1 MKRLLFGVC
10 VATAMMT
17 VGCGGVAESPTAPT
31 GSRSVSGEWSGS
43 GTSRDGTSFS
53 AHVTFAQSGPSLS
66 GTWSMMSEYGG
77 ALVGTVASD
86 SIGDSISATLKP
98 RVPGGCGFSLTLMR
112 RDVKRLDG
120 QYAATDCTVAE
131 NGPISLSKE

>member
-1 MKRLLFGVC
+1 
-10 VATAMMT
+10 
-17 VGCGGVAESPTAPT
+17 
-31 GSRSVSGEWSGS
+31 
-43 GTSRDGTSFS
+43 
-53 AHVTFAQSGPSLS
+53 
-66 GTWSMMSEYGG
+66 MMSEYGG

-112 RDVKRLDG
+112 SDVKRLDG

-131 NGPISLSKE
+131 NGPNLTFQRIGISASNARIPSSVLAIRLRAKS